1 MLVVI
6 SIIALLIGILLPALG
21 MAKEAGRS
29 MACASNLR
37 QLGISHAV
45 YANENKGSYTP
56 RASTG
61 GRWPTLL
68 LSNYQII
75 GMPQPS
81 PDAVAVATL
90 GGAGGV
96 LDDEAV
102 RAFVHDRV
110 GALDVAGRS
119 VCVLVPDATRSC
131 PLPLLL
137 GAVLDALEPRASRVT
152 VVVALGTHAPM
163 AAERLA
169 AHVGFDQ
176 RTPAAT
182 TTALNH
188 AWWDPAT
195 FATVGTI
202 DDATVARLTDGR
214 LRVGTA
220 VRVNR
225 AVVEHDRTLV
235 VGPVLPHEVVGF
247 SGGTKYLFP
256 GVSGQEM
263 TWRGW
268 APWPDGTK
276 CGM

>member
-1 MLVVI
+1 
-6 SIIALLIGILLPALG
+6 
-21 MAKEAGRS
+21 
-29 MACASNLR
+29 
-37 QLGISHAV
+37 
-45 YANENKGSYTP
+45 
-56 RASTG
+56 
-61 GRWPTLL
+61 
-68 LSNYQII
+68 
-75 GMPQPS
+75 MPQPS

-263 TWRGW
+263 IDLSHWVGALVTS
-268 APWPDGTK
+268 PEIIGTPGPTPVRALIDRAAALLRRPVDAV
-276 CGM
+276 CVVT